1 MGFVAQ
7 WRAIAETLP
16 GGWSDCR
23 LRLAPARSDDT
34 GRAARLLGPASPGRT
49 GDEILL
55 HVQSAQTA
63 ATERLLAR
71 LDSAGIPGS
80 LELVAADEPVPAPSQ
95 AHEPAP
101 AGLANA
107 WDELAGA
114 LPESWSDLLCLVE
127 LRSSDDLGPAA
138 LALAPVNPSRH
149 GADLAFRFRTAHRY
163 GYGAAP
169 EMARRCLA
177 RLDEQGIPGT
187 VRVLEAFSD
196 TRPLLTQGPTFEVGG
211 RAV

>member
-1 MGFVAQ
+1 MGFVTQ
-7 WRAIAETLP
+7 WRTIARALP
-16 GGWSDCR
+16 DGWTECR
-23 LRLAPARSDDT
+23 LRLAPARPADAA
-34 GRAARLLGPASPGRT
+34 RAARLLGPASPGVA

-55 HVQSAQTA
+55 SVQPGQGA

-71 LDSAGIPGS
+71 LDSAQIPGS
-80 LELVAADEPVPAPSQ
+80 LELASMGEPVPPAAAQ
-95 AHEPAP
+95 ASV
-101 AGLANA
+101 GLADS
-107 WDELAGA
+107 WDGIVAG

-149 GADLAFRFRTAHRY
+149 SSGLAFRFRVAHRF

-177 RLDEQGIPGT
+177 RLDEQRVPGA
-187 VRVLEAFSD
+187 VRVLESFSD
-196 TRPLLTQGPTFEVGG
+196 TRPHLTQGPTFAISG